1 MQVWSLGWKDPLKEE
16 MATHSSILV
25 WKIPLTEEPG
35 RLKSMGS
42 QRVGHNWSDLG
53 PVTCTHSFYFRM
65 FDFLFSFLLY
75 SVFMKKKNSFLL
87 AMADS
92 FHTCI
97 LSSHLFPLPLYDPSW
112 MHFQTF
118 PFSWVLLFWGQVCTC
133 LLYHKIP
140 SFNPTTYSSNSFIYL
155 PYQIS

>member
-1 MQVWSLGWKDPLKEE
+1 

-75 SVFMKKKNSFLL
+75 SVFMKKKILFFLPWLIPFIPVFCLRIFSPSLFMTLPECIFKPFLSAGFFSSGDKYAHASF
-87 AMADS
+87 
-92 FHTCI
+92 TI
-97 LSSHLFPLPLYDPSW
+97 
-112 MHFQTF
+112 
-118 PFSWVLLFWGQVCTC
+118 
-133 LLYHKIP
+133 K
-140 SFNPTTYSSNSFIYL
+140 YL
-155 PYQIS
+155 PSTLLHTPATASSISPIKFLKSCRFFCFNLHAI